1 MKPRTWPTSWST
13 CSTKKLV
20 PKLFPAR
27 KKKRSPRIEIIP
39 MVDVM
44 FLLLVFYIL
53 SSLALHHPMGIP
65 VNLPAAAS
73 SEPGAPQQPIVL
85 TVKPDGRY
93 FLNKDEVRLSD
104 LGGAIEALPGGLA
117 AAQKT
122 NIVLNADLT
131 SQHRYVVS
139 ALDELRKLGLND
151 FLIAT
156 EEK

>member
-1 MKPRTWPTSWST
+1 
-13 CSTKKLV
+13 V

-27 KKKRSPRIEIIP
+27 KKKRTPRIEIIP

-53 SSLALHHPMGIP
+53 SSLALKHPMGIP
-65 VNLPAAAS
+65 VNLPAADS
-73 SEPGAPQQPIVL
+73 SEAAVSQQPIVL
-85 TVKPDGRY
+85 TVRPDGRY
-93 FLNKDEVRLSD
+93 FLNKDEVSLAG
-104 LGGAIEALPGGLA
+104 LGGAVEALPGGLA
-117 AAQKT
+117 AARKT

-131 SQHRYVVS
+131 SQHRYVVA

>member
-1 MKPRTWPTSWST
+1 
-13 CSTKKLV
+13 
-20 PKLFPAR
+20 
-27 KKKRSPRIEIIP
+27 

-53 SSLALHHPMGIP
+53 SSLALKHPMGIP
-65 VNLPAAAS
+65 VNLPAADS
-73 SEPGAPQQPIVL
+73 SEQGAQQQPIVL
-85 TVKPDGRY
+85 TVKPDGRFY
-93 FLNKDEVRLSD
+93 LNKDEVKLSD
-104 LGGAIEALPGGLA
+104 LGGAIELLPGGLQA
-117 AAQKT
+117 ARKT

-131 SQHRYVVS
+131 SQHRYVVA

>member
-1 MKPRTWPTSWST
+1 
-13 CSTKKLV
+13 
-20 PKLFPAR
+20 
-27 KKKRSPRIEIIP
+27 

-53 SSLALHHPMGIP
+53 SSLALKHPMGIP
-65 VNLPAAAS
+65 VNLPAAET
-73 SEPGAPQQPIVL
+73 SEKESNHQPIVL

-93 FLNKDEVRLSD
+93 FLNKDVVKLEELSA
-104 LGGAIEALPGGLA
+104 AIEALPGGLEA
-117 AAQKT
+117 ARKT
-122 NIVLNADLT
+122 NIVLNADLS
-131 SQHRYVVS
+131 SQHRYVMA

>member
-1 MKPRTWPTSWST
+1 M
-13 CSTKKLV
+13 
-20 PKLFPAR
+20 PKLFPSR

-53 SSLALHHPMGIP
+53 SSLALKHPMGIP
-65 VNLPAAAS
+65 VNLPAADS
-73 SEPGAPQQPIVL
+73 SEQGAPQQPLVL

-93 FLNKDEVRLSD
+93 FLNKDEVRLGD
-104 LGGAIEALPGGLA
+104 LGGAIEAMPGGIEA
-117 AAQKT
+117 ARKT

-131 SQHRYVVS
+131 SQHRYVVA

>member
-1 MKPRTWPTSWST
+1 M
-13 CSTKKLV
+13 

-27 KKKRSPRIEIIP
+27 KKKRTPRIEIIP

-53 SSLALHHPMGIP
+53 SSLALKHPMGIP
-65 VNLPAAAS
+65 VNLPAADS
-73 SEPGAPQQPIVL
+73 SEAAGSQQPIVL
-85 TVKPDGRY
+85 TVRPDGRY
-93 FLNKDEVRLSD
+93 FLNKDEVSLAG
-104 LGGAIEALPGGLA
+104 LGGAVEALPGGLA
-117 AAQKT
+117 AARKT

-131 SQHRYVVS
+131 SQHRYVVA

>member
-1 MKPRTWPTSWST
+1 M
-13 CSTKKLV
+13 

-27 KKKRSPRIEIIP
+27 KKKRTPRIEIIP

-53 SSLALHHPMGIP
+53 SSLALKHPMGIP
-65 VNLPAAAS
+65 VNFPAADS
-73 SEPGAPQQPIVL
+73 STAAVSQQPIVL
-85 TVKPDGRY
+85 TVRPDGRY
-93 FLNKDEVRLSD
+93 FLNKDEVSLAG
-104 LGGAIEALPGGLA
+104 LGGAVEALPGGLA
-117 AAQKT
+117 AARKT

-131 SQHRYVVS
+131 SQHRYVVA

>member
-1 MKPRTWPTSWST
+1 
-13 CSTKKLV
+13 
-20 PKLFPAR
+20 
-27 KKKRSPRIEIIP
+27 

-53 SSLALHHPMGIP
+53 SSLALKHPMGIP
-65 VNLPAAAS
+65 VNLPAADS
-73 SEPGAPQQPIVL
+73 SEAAVSQQPIVL
-85 TVKPDGRY
+85 TVRPDGRY
-93 FLNKDEVRLSD
+93 FLNKDEVSLAG
-104 LGGAIEALPGGLA
+104 LGGAVEALPGGLA
-117 AAQKT
+117 AARKT

-131 SQHRYVVS
+131 SQHRYVVA

>member
-1 MKPRTWPTSWST
+1 M
-13 CSTKKLV
+13 

-53 SSLALHHPMGIP
+53 SSLALHRHLGVP
-65 VNLPAAAS
+65 VNLPSAS
-73 SEPGAPQQPIVL
+73 TAEAVAPRQDIVL

-93 FLNKDEVRLSD
+93 FLNKDEVQ
-104 LGGAIEALPGGLA
+104 LGGLGAAVEALPGGLSA
-117 AAQKT
+117 ARRT

-131 SQHRYVVS
+131 SQHRYVVA
-139 ALDELRKLGLND
+139 ALDELRKLGLTD
-151 FLIAT
+151 FVIAT
-156 EEK
+156 EAK

>member
-1 MKPRTWPTSWST
+1 M
-13 CSTKKLV
+13 

-27 KKKRSPRIEIIP
+27 KKKRTPRIEIIP

-53 SSLALHHPMGIP
+53 SSLALKHPMGIP
-65 VNLPAAAS
+65 VNLPAADS
-73 SEPGAPQQPIVL
+73 SEAAVSQQPIVL
-85 TVKPDGRY
+85 TVRPDGRY
-93 FLNKDEVRLSD
+93 FLNKDEVSLAG
-104 LGGAIEALPGGLA
+104 LGGAVEALPGGLA
-117 AAQKT
+117 AARKT

-131 SQHRYVVS
+131 SQHRYVVA

>member
-1 MKPRTWPTSWST
+1 MPD
-13 CSTKKLV
+13 
-20 PKLFPAR
+20 LFPTR

-53 SSLALHHPMGIP
+53 SSLALHHHLGIP
-65 VNLPAAAS
+65 VNLPAATS
-73 SEPGAPQQPIVL
+73 SEPVAPRQDIVL

-93 FLNKDEVRLSD
+93 FLNKEEVQLAE
-104 LGGAIEALPGGLA
+104 LGRAVEALPGGLESA
-117 AAQKT
+117 RRT

-131 SQHRYVVS
+131 SQHRYVVA

-151 FLIAT
+151 FVIAT
-156 EEK
+156 EAK

>member
-1 MKPRTWPTSWST
+1 M
-13 CSTKKLV
+13 

-27 KKKRSPRIEIIP
+27 KKKRTPRIEIIP

-53 SSLALHHPMGIP
+53 SSLALKHPMGIP
-65 VNLPAAAS
+65 VNLPAADT
-73 SEPGAPQQPIVL
+73 SETAATHQPIVL

-93 FLNKDEVRLSD
+93 FLNKDVVKLEELES
-104 LGGAIEALPGGLA
+104 AIAALPGGLEA
-117 AAQKT
+117 ARKT
-122 NIVLNADLT
+122 NIVLNADLS
-131 SQHRYVVS
+131 SQHRYVMA

-156 EEK
+156 EDK

>member
-1 MKPRTWPTSWST
+1 M
-13 CSTKKLV
+13 

-27 KKKRSPRIEIIP
+27 KKKRTPRIEIIP

-53 SSLALHHPMGIP
+53 SSLALKHPMGIP
-65 VNLPAAAS
+65 VNLPAADS
-73 SEPGAPQQPIVL
+73 SESGAAHQPIVL
-85 TVKPDGRY
+85 TVTRDGRY
-93 FLNKDEVRLSD
+93 YLNKDVIKLPD
-104 LGGAIEALPGGLA
+104 LAGGIEALPGGLA
-117 AAQKT
+117 AARKT

-131 SQHRYVVS
+131 SQHRYVVA